1 MKQLNSSRGS
11 LLIASC
17 VAADDWFRHFPV
29 VGGFYFEL

>member
-1 MKQLNSSRGS
+1 MKQLDFRRGS

-29 VGGFYFEL
+29 VGGLLF